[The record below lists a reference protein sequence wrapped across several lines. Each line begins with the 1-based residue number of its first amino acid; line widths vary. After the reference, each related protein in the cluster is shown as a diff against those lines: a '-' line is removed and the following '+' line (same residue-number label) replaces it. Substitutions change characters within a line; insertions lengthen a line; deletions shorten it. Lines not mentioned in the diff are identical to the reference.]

1 MFDPSIGSI
10 LDTKMSWFPEKRT
23 QPPWYHRMCTRI
35 LKSGP
40 VPKHIAIIM
49 DGNRRFAQKNSMDR
63 AEGHLKGFDKLAEV
77 KTNNVHI

>member
-1 MFDPSIGSI
+1 
-10 LDTKMSWFPEKRT
+10 MSWFPEKRT
-23 QPPWYHRMCTRI
+23 QSAWYHRLCTRI

-40 VPKHIAIIM
+40 VPNHIAIIM

-77 KTNNVHI
+77 RTASYTVIKFV